1 MFSSELPLMD
11 WRERVQVELN
21 DLNKRMEN
29 LFPIVFYPAEQHI
42 NSISET
48 QRRLMSEQYR
58 VMQQYKE
65 ILELRLR
72 EG

>member
-1 MFSSELPLMD
+1 MFDSELPLMD

-21 DLNKRMEN
+21 HLNERMEK
-29 LFPIVFYPAEQHI
+29 LFPVVFYPTEQQI